1 LSDTPSD
8 TYGAIIL
15 AGGLG
20 TRLRPVVSDAP
31 KSMAQV
37 AGRPFMEYLL
47 AQLRSN
53 GFDRA
58 VICAGFMA
66 EALMSHFGD
75 GREWGIDLAY
85 SLESEARGTAG
96 ALKLADPMLTTETWL
111 LMNGD
116 SLFDISL
123 QDLVDEHRSHPAL
136 VTIALARVDGDD
148 RYGRVTLNA
157 DGIVTAFTEKTPSTT
172 PGLINSGLYIIER
185 QLLDLIPADRPVSL
199 EREVIPALV
208 GRDVRGRAFDGY
220 FIDIGIPADYERAQH
235 DAATFSRLAA
245 FLPLR

>member
-1 LSDTPSD
+1 MSDA
-8 TYGAIIL
+8 YGAIIL

-20 TRLRPVVSDAP
+20 TRLRPVVRDAP
-31 KSMAQV
+31 KSMAHV

-66 EALMSHFGD
+66 DALMSHFGD
-75 GREWGIDLAY
+75 GRGWGVNLEY
-85 SLESEARGTAG
+85 SVESEPRGTAG
-96 ALKLADPMLTTETWL
+96 ALKVAEPLLTGDSWL

-123 QDLVDEHRSHPAL
+123 QDLVDEHLSSPAL
-136 VTIALARVDGDD
+136 VTIALAHVDGGD
-148 RYGRVTLNA
+148 RYGRVACNA
-157 DGIVTAFTEKTPSTT
+157 DGLVTAFAEKTPSAT

-185 QLLDLIPADRPVSL
+185 PLLDLIPADRPVSL
-199 EREVIPALV
+199 EREVIPPLV

-220 FIDIGIPADYERAQH
+220 FIDIGMPDDYARAQREQ
-235 DAATFSRLAA
+235 AAFRRLEA
-245 FLPLR
+245 FLPPR